1 MRTLELRRS
10 RDLDKDTELAVGG
23 GGGMCELGC
32 DPGLIDFKVMASL
45 RLHFSLLGW
54 KGAMHALICVH
65 FS

>member
-10 RDLDKDTELAVGG
+10 RDLDKVTELAVGG
-23 GGGMCELGC
+23 EGRCELGY